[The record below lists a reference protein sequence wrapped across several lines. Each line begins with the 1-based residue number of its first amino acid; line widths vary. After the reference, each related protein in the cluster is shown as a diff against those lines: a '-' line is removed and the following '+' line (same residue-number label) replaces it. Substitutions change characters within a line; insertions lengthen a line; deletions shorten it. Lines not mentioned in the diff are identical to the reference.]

1 MTLTDQA
8 TSYVAVKRATGL
20 SFIVQERLLVN
31 FAVHAE
37 AQGDRFISVATVLG
51 WACGATINLRLA
63 RQSG

>member
-20 SFIVQERLLVN
+20 AFIEQARLLVN

-37 AQGDRFISVATVLG
+37 AQGDQFIKAATVLG
-51 WACGATINLRLA
+51 WASQATAAA
-63 RQSG
+63 RW